1 MKEEGVI
8 HTMLGCVDGCNE
20 LCVLVGDLQGK
31 RKVKK
36 RWEEFGSKK
45 LTECLRV
52 AVVLVQC
59 GIVFRSRSCASY

>member
-8 HTMLGCVDGCNE
+8 HTILGCVDGCNE
-20 LCVLVGDLQGK
+20 LCVLVGNLQGK
-31 RKVKK
+31 RKVKTG
-36 RWEEFGSKK
+36 WEEFGSKK

-59 GIVFRSRSCASY
+59 GIVFRSRCCASH